1 MTQRDRP
8 PWEDP
13 AQVVRLDAKSTRALA
28 HPIRL
33 KILGILRME
42 GPATSTTIAGR
53 LGLNTGTTS
62 YHLRQLAAYGFIVDD
77 AERGVGRERWW
88 KAAHAFT
95 SMEREAI
102 DDDETSEAFI
112 RSVGQI
118 YTEKIHQAIDE
129 YATLPEAWR
138 GAGTFSD
145 VILMLT
151 PGETRQLEADLLEVM
166 GRYRQHDPAGP
177 MPAPVGA
184 ARVVAQLQIFP
195 QARSIE

>member
-1 MTQRDRP
+1 MPHRDLP
-8 PWEDP
+8 PWKDP

-33 KILGILRME
+33 KILGILRTE
-42 GPATSTTIAGR
+42 GPATSTTIADR

-62 YHLRQLAAYGFIVDD
+62 YHMRQLAAYGFIVDD
-77 AERGVGRERWW
+77 ADRGVGRERWW

-95 SMEREAI
+95 SMEREAV
-102 DDDETSEAFI
+102 DDETSEAFI

-118 YTEKIHQAIDE
+118 NAEKIHQAIDE

-145 VILMLT
+145 VLLMLT
-151 PGETRQLEADLLEVM
+151 PEETRQLEADLLEVM
-166 GRYRQHDPAGP
+166 GRYRQHDPANTA
-177 MPAPVGA
+177 PAPAGA